1 MFLLV
6 SFRHVG
12 ARPGGHQL
20 GVSIQIPINL
30 GKTFLLISRIR
41 NNSLTRILASVFVYL
56 TPFLSQILALNYWT
70 VYIFI
75 FDLCWMAW
83 QWKPAESY
91 RSLNSTRDGSRFFF
105 RRGCTRLLLYFNTNK
120 PHSFFWQNTSCIR
133 KPQVISGWGGGG
145 GRTPCTLPLDPPLS
159 TQLQQMLSR
168 LWPSVCTAS
177 MFF

>member
-83 QWKPAESY
+83 QWKPAKFIWLYKRPMLTDFNHNNGASSRWKALRNKFNLSGNFLSHCDVHVNIDVTMETEVKQLCFSKFVL
-91 RSLNSTRDGSRFFF
+91 SLKNRF
-105 RRGCTRLLLYFNTNK
+105 YFY
-120 PHSFFWQNTSCIR
+120 FY
-133 KPQVISGWGGGG
+133 
-145 GRTPCTLPLDPPLS
+145 
-159 TQLQQMLSR
+159 
-168 LWPSVCTAS
+168 
-177 MFF
+177 